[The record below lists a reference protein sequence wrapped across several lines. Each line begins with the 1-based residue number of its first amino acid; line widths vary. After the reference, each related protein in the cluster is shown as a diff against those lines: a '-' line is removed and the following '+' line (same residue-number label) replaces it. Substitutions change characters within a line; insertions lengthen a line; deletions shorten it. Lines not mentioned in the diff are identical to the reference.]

1 MADTKEREV
10 SKKFQGSG
18 DRDYMKEFTEGR
30 EAPDCESCG
39 YTIRRPP
46 DRGTDAS
53 GEPIDQYCTVCFRE
67 GAFVHDATDI
77 PDFLTKATPDLVKH
91 WGGSVGKT
99 KLTLKKQLPK
109 LPRWQ

>member
-1 MADTKEREV
+1 MADTKEREA

-30 EAPDCESCG
+30 DSPVCESCG
-39 YTIRRPP
+39 FTIRRPP
-46 DRGTDAS
+46 DHGTAADGS
-53 GEPIDQYCTVCFRE
+53 EIDQYCTVCFRE
-67 GAFVHDATDI
+67 GAFIHDATDI